1 MDASKNEIAK
11 RDDEL
16 TIIIIIIIIIIT
28 NIYTG

>member
-16 TIIIIIIIIIIT
+16 TVIIIIIIIIT